1 MEIWATSLYFSLKL
15 SSIGWGN
22 YLDGW
27 LGIIS
32 CVVEVFLL
40 VFVFIWLVRIT
51 FIIFPIKPLRVT
63 VDMTNASQSKPPSIL
78 FSLECLKNSIAC
90 IESRNNVLSFLLL
103 LIFYTIVKGRRSWF
117 YAHWCMPKT
126 FEGKTLKKVL
136 YWECSFG
143 CLAFFVWLCGFFFL
157 LIRKCVLG

>member
-63 VDMTNASQSKPPSIL
+63 EDMTNASQSKPPSIL
-78 FSLECLKNSIAC
+78 FSLECLKTPLLALRVEIMYCHFCYYWSFTLSLKVEDLDFMPIDACRKHLKVRLLKRYC
-90 IESRNNVLSFLLL
+90 IENV
-103 LIFYTIVKGRRSWF
+103 
-117 YAHWCMPKT
+117 P
-126 FEGKTLKKVL
+126 
-136 YWECSFG
+136 
-143 CLAFFVWLCGFFFL
+143 LAV
-157 LIRKCVLG
+157 